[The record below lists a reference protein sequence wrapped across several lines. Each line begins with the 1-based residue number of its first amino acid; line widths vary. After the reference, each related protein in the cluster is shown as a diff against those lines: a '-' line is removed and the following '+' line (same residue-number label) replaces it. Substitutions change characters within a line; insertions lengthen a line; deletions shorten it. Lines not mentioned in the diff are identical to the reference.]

1 VLQLISDGIKRHLD
15 RHDAEDKDVMH
26 QAMVLAQTKEGA
38 EKFCKISN
46 DRHGSSQYKCEVYVG
61 KSPEDVRKRFVN
73 GKVRTLIVVGR
84 LQEGFDHNKVS
95 VVGIIRKIAP
105 SSRVLFSQFIGRAV
119 RKVNPDDCVKAQI
132 VTHRYF
138 GQRGNFDTFEQL
150 AIVDPCDPDDLEE
163 PMDKKKHRPH

>member
-1 VLQLISDGIKRHLD
+1 
-15 RHDAEDKDVMH
+15 
-26 QAMVLAQTKEGA
+26 MVLAQTKEGA

-46 DRHGSSQYKCEVYVG
+46 DRHGSSEYKCEVYVG
-61 KSPEDVRKRFVN
+61 KSPEDVRKCFVS

-105 SSRVLFSQFIGRAV
+105 SSRVLFAQFIGRAV
-119 RKVNPDDCVKAQI
+119 RKAGSDDTVKAQV

-138 GQRGNFDTFEQL
+138 NQRGNYDTFEQL
-150 AIVDPCDPDDLEE
+150 AKVDPCDPDDLEDA
-163 PMDKKKHRPH
+163 MDKKKH